1 MTIDSRSG
9 SCTWIHWCPIVY
21 PLSVIS
27 FVFEDTFWW
36 TKGNQKDISRRAWQ
50 LFGFYII
57 CVITIMIENY
67 TMGPNSTSLFILTLR
82 ESYKLSDSRVILTCC
97 CLQFWVPTSYTPA
110 QVWCLK
116 TCVHEVCLKI
126 YGRLIAGIFIF
137 IFLIWNDC
145 AFIFYFLI
153 WNDCAF
159 INSLQAGASET
170 A

>member
-36 TKGNQKDISRRAWQ
+36 TKRNQKDISRRAWQ

-82 ESYKLSDSRVILTCC
+82 KLQTIRQQGNTYLLLPSI
-97 CLQFWVPTSYTPA
+97 WVPTSYTPA

-126 YGRLIAGIFIF
+126 YGRLIAGIFIL
-137 IFLIWNDC
+137 FLIWNDC
-145 AFIFYFLI
+145 AFIFIFNLKWLCIY
-153 WNDCAF
+153 
-159 INSLQAGASET
+159 
-170 A
+170 

>member
-1 MTIDSRSG
+1 MREAKLTRRQRKREWPYMTIDSRSV

-36 TKGNQKDISRRAWQ
+36 TKGNQKDISRQAWQ

-82 ESYKLSDSRVILTCC
+82 ESYKTIRQQGNTYLLLPSILGPPLPHTGARVMTK
-97 CLQFWVPTSYTPA
+97 VMRD
-110 QVWCLK
+110 
-116 TCVHEVCLKI
+116 EVCLKI
-126 YGRLIAGIFIF
+126 YGRLMAGIFIF
-137 IFLIWNDC
+137 IF
-145 AFIFYFLI
+145 
-153 WNDCAF
+153 
-159 INSLQAGASET
+159 
-170 A
+170 

>member
-1 MTIDSRSG
+1 MREAKLTRRQRKREWPYMTIDSRSV

-82 ESYKLSDSRVILTCC
+82 ESYKLSDSRVILY
-97 CLQFWVPTSYTPA
+97 LLLPSILDHPLPTHRRMNEHRYVLRIRS
-110 QVWCLK
+110 VLK
-116 TCVHEVCLKI
+116 NLRK
-126 YGRLIAGIFIF
+126 A
-137 IFLIWNDC
+137 
-145 AFIFYFLI
+145 
-153 WNDCAF
+153 
-159 INSLQAGASET
+159 
-170 A
+170 

>member
-1 MTIDSRSG
+1 MREAKLTRRQRKREWPYMTIDSRSV

-57 CVITIMIENY
+57 RAITIMIENY
-67 TMGPNSTSLFILTLR
+67 TMGPIPLVYLYYTCNYHYDRKLHNGSNSTSLFILTLR

-97 CLQFWVPTSYTPA
+97 CLQFWVPTSSHRRT
-110 QVWCLK
+110 
-116 TCVHEVCLKI
+116 
-126 YGRLIAGIFIF
+126 G
-137 IFLIWNDC
+137 D
-145 AFIFYFLI
+145 
-153 WNDCAF
+153 D
-159 INSLQAGASET
+159 
-170 A
+170 

>member
-97 CLQFWVPTSYTPA
+97 CLQFWVPHFLHTGASVMSKDMRA
-110 QVWCLK
+110 RSV
-116 TCVHEVCLKI
+116 LKI

-137 IFLIWNDC
+137 IFWFEMTVHL
-145 AFIFYFLI
+145 FLFFNLKWLCI
-153 WNDCAF
+153 Y
-159 INSLQAGASET
+159 
-170 A
+170 

>member
-1 MTIDSRSG
+1 MREAKLTRRQRKREWPYMTIDSRSV

-50 LFGFYII
+50 LFGFYIMY
-57 CVITIMIENY
+57 VITIMIENY

-97 CLQFWVPTSYTPA
+97 CLQFWVPHFPPPA
-110 QVWCLK
+110 HTETLKCLR
-116 TCVHEVCLKI
+116 TEVCLKI
-126 YGRLIAGIFIF
+126 YGRLMAGIFIF
-137 IFLIWNDC
+137 IF
-145 AFIFYFLI
+145 
-153 WNDCAF
+153 
-159 INSLQAGASET
+159 
-170 A
+170 